1 MFKHLRSGTGV
12 QALTFEHL
20 PSRVKNAST
29 NKLNTAQLGHMDD
42 ATYYR
47 LLQLLQQSPHLSQR
61 QLAAELGISLGKVN
75 YCVRALIDKGLL
87 KANNFRKSDN
97 KSAYLYQL
105 TPKGLTEK
113 AALTLRF
120 LQRKEAEHEALLKE
134 IDAIKQDI
142 AEQQQK
148 AGGDCYDS

>member
-1 MFKHLRSGTGV
+1 
-12 QALTFEHL
+12 
-20 PSRVKNAST
+20 
-29 NKLNTAQLGHMDD
+29 MDD